1 MTPLSAP
8 MLPGM
13 SLTATHGSDRERLAD
28 AAKSFEAIFIRQM
41 LGAARKA
48 SFGEGL
54 FGGQAMQTF
63 RQMQDEKFADI
74 AAERG
79 AFGMARL
86 IEAQLSPS
94 RLREGLGEG
103 LLSGQSQQALPQPL
117 PQAGGESV
125 GLKPS
130 AEGA

>member
-1 MTPLSAP
+1 MSPLAAP
-8 MLPGM
+8 TLAGM
-13 SLTATHGSDRERLAD
+13 SLTATHGSDREKLAA
-28 AAKSFEAIFIRQM
+28 AAKQFEAIFIRQM

-79 AFGMARL
+79 AFGMAKL
-86 IEAQLSPS
+86 IEAQLS
-94 RLREGLGEG
+94 
-103 LLSGQSQQALPQPL
+103 A
-117 PQAGGESV
+117 QAGG
-125 GLKPS
+125 K
-130 AEGA
+130 